1 MTTPQD
7 EAWDYAEKLLARPQR
22 RIEVTL
28 SRSEAEST
36 LLHEGNAL
44 IICPNSEMGN
54 TQAELVA
61 RALGI
66 ELPEVGDSGTV
77 GVSSGVLHRVMS
89 ISTMDPTDEDIW
101 PLFARLLEE
110 AEAMRANVS
119 EREE

>member
-1 MTTPQD
+1 MSTPQD
-7 EAWDYAEKLLARPQR
+7 EAWDYAENLLARPQR

-28 SRSEAEST
+28 SRSEDDT
-36 LLHEGNAL
+36 RLLHEGNAMV
-44 IICPNSEMGN
+44 ICPSDEVGR
-54 TQAELVA
+54 TQGELVA

-66 ELPEVGDSGTV
+66 ALPDVGGSKTV

-119 EREE
+119 ELEE

>member
-7 EAWDYAEKLLARPQR
+7 EAWDYAEQLLARPQR

-28 SRSEAEST
+28 SRGETEIR
-36 LLHEGNAL
+36 LLHDGNAMM
-44 IICPNSEMGN
+44 ICPNDEMSR

-61 RALGI
+61 RALGVA
-66 ELPEVGDSGTV
+66 LPDVGGSETV
-77 GVSSGVLHRVMS
+77 AVSSGVLHRVMS

-119 EREE
+119 ELEE

>member
-7 EAWDYAEKLLARPQR
+7 EAWDYAEQLLARPQR

-28 SRSEAEST
+28 SRGETET
-36 LLHEGNAL
+36 RLLHDGNAMV
-44 IICPNSEMGN
+44 ICPNDDLGR
-54 TQAELVA
+54 TQAQLVA

-66 ELPEVGDSGTV
+66 ALPEAGESETV

-119 EREE
+119 ELEE

>member
-7 EAWDYAEKLLARPQR
+7 EAWDYAEQLLARPQR

-28 SRSEAEST
+28 SHGEAETS
-36 LLHEGNAL
+36 LLHDGNAMAV
-44 IICPNSEMGN
+44 CPNTEVGRL
-54 TQAELVA
+54 QAELVA

-66 ELPEVGDSGTV
+66 ALPEVGNSETV

-119 EREE
+119 ELEE

>member
-7 EAWDYAEKLLARPQR
+7 EAWDYAENLLARPQR

-28 SRSEAEST
+28 SRNEAETT
-36 LLHEGNAL
+36 LLHEGNAMA
-44 IICPNSEMGN
+44 ICSNDEMGN
-54 TQAELVA
+54 TQAQLVA

-66 ELPEVGDSGTV
+66 ALPDVGGSETV

-119 EREE
+119 ELEE

>member
-7 EAWDYAEKLLARPQR
+7 EAWHYAENLLARPQR
-22 RIEVTL
+22 HIEVTL
-28 SRSEAEST
+28 SRGEDETT
-36 LLHEGNAL
+36 LLHDGNAMV
-44 IICPNSEMGN
+44 ICPNDELGC

-61 RALGI
+61 RALGVA
-66 ELPEVGDSGTV
+66 LPEVGNSETV

-89 ISTMDPTDEDIW
+89 ISSMDPTDEDIW

-119 EREE
+119 ELEE

>member
-7 EAWDYAEKLLARPQR
+7 EAWDYAENLLARPQR
-22 RIEVTL
+22 SIEVTL
-28 SRSEAEST
+28 SRSEAETT
-36 LLHEGNAL
+36 LLHDGNAMV
-44 IICPNSEMGN
+44 ICPNDEMGS

-61 RALGI
+61 RALGVA
-66 ELPEVGDSGTV
+66 LPGVGGSETV

>member
-7 EAWDYAEKLLARPQR
+7 EAWNYAEKLLERPQR
-22 RIEVTL
+22 SIEVTL
-28 SRSEAEST
+28 SRGESETT
-36 LLHEGNAL
+36 LLHEGNAMV
-44 IICPNSEMGN
+44 ICSNDEVGR

-66 ELPEVGDSGTV
+66 ALPDVGGSETV

-119 EREE
+119 EPDL

>member
-1 MTTPQD
+1 MTIPQD
-7 EAWDYAEKLLARPQR
+7 EAWDYAEKLLERPQR
-22 RIEVTL
+22 NIEVTL
-28 SRSEAEST
+28 SRSET
-36 LLHEGNAL
+36 DTRLLHDGNAMA
-44 IICPNSEMGN
+44 ICANNEVGR

-66 ELPEVGDSGTV
+66 ALPDVGGSETV

-119 EREE
+119 EPDL